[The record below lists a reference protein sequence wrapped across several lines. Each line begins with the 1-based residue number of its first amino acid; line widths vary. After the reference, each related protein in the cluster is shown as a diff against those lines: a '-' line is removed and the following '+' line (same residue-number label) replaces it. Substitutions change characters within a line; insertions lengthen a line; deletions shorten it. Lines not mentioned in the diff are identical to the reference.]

1 MNFSIEKLS
10 KDFENRTQF
19 YNRQKGNELIRS
31 GKIMNLKE
39 HLINAEKKFIE
50 ITGTVLS
57 ERDYSVYSAE
67 VLIDGN
73 TSEIED
79 TNCSCLNFYNN
90 IALSDKYICKHI
102 SALLSKYI
110 YLRIAK
116 NKESKKRIENMG
128 EDILNKLDDLNNP
141 KEKVNLEVH
150 LSSKNIQGY
159 FQANF
164 KIGNKKMY
172 VLKSLKDFTKSREE
186 DKEIEYGK
194 GFTYYPEEHVFNEQD
209 ENILDFIEEFV
220 VNDGAKNPYGYN
232 SGLVNGKYLNI
243 QDASLRRFLHIVG
256 EKGLTYNLEKVKIID
271 EDIPLELDIS
281 EKDEKYIINIIG
293 DSLRPIS
300 NKYDVF
306 LFEKN
311 IYLPSK
317 SQIKSLK
324 IFYKYFEEFKR
335 LEFKKEKAVDMF
347 NKVMPKLENMSSNIK
362 IDKKIDNLV
371 KNDLKAEFFLDIR
384 KKQVVLDVNLK
395 YGEEILKYF
404 LDVNDKNKIIIR
416 DMNREEQIL
425 NTLTNLNFSYE
436 NNIFVF
442 NGEEDALYL
451 FLRDKYKELESL
463 GDVYYSDRFKERKV
477 YVTPKMQA
485 NINDN
490 GDGFLEFTFKI
501 EEISS
506 KEYNNILDAINNKRK
521 YYKLKNDSFINI
533 EGEEIKDF
541 LELIDNIG
549 GNNKEG
555 NLKLHKNK
563 AIVLNDYLENNNLS
577 FVKGKNIVQDISDKV
592 LGLDKLQYTV
602 PKELKTKLRDYQ
614 ITGFKWF
621 KNLSYLGFGGVLA
634 DEMGLGKTV
643 QTIAFL
649 LSEKDKK
656 SLIIAPTSL
665 VYNWKNEFF
674 KFAPSIKVCV
684 IHGNKNERTKL
695 IENID
700 KYDVVLTTYGTLRN
714 DEESYEKL
722 KFDYCILDEGQNI
735 KNPLTQSTK
744 SVKNIN
750 AKSKFVL
757 TGTPIENNLIE
768 LWSIF
773 DFVMPNYLYNTT
785 TFKKKFIDNNQGS
798 KIELQKYIRP
808 FMIRRL
814 KKEVIKELPDKI
826 EKNYYVELTKEQKKV
841 YAAYVKDIKEKME
854 EETFGND
861 KITIFS
867 YLTKL
872 RQLCLD
878 PSIIIEDYKGGSA
891 KIEEAL
897 NLIEENIENNHK
909 ILLFS
914 QFTSVLNNVSK
925 ELLKNEIEY
934 MYLDGSTKARTRL
947 ELVDEFNNSKT
958 CKVFLISLKAGG
970 TGLNLTS
977 ADVVIHFDPWWNPA
991 VEDQATDRAHRIG
1004 QKNVVQ
1010 VFKLISE
1017 GTIEERIVNM
1027 QENKKELI
1035 NDVLNSDYKG
1045 ENMLSSLSKEEL
1057 MKLFS

>member
-1 MNFSIEKLS
+1 MNA
-10 KDFENRTQF
+10 T
-19 YNRQKGNELIRS
+19 
-31 GKIMNLKE
+31 
-39 HLINAEKKFIE
+39 
-50 ITGTVLS
+50 
-57 ERDYSVYSAE
+57 
-67 VLIDGN
+67 
-73 TSEIED
+73 
-79 TNCSCLNFYNN
+79 
-90 IALSDKYICKHI
+90 
-102 SALLSKYI
+102 
-110 YLRIAK
+110 
-116 NKESKKRIENMG
+116 
-128 EDILNKLDDLNNP
+128 
-141 KEKVNLEVH
+141 
-150 LSSKNIQGY
+150 
-159 FQANF
+159 
-164 KIGNKKMY
+164 
-172 VLKSLKDFTKSREE
+172 
-186 DKEIEYGK
+186 
-194 GFTYYPEEHVFNEQD
+194 
-209 ENILDFIEEFV
+209 
-220 VNDGAKNPYGYN
+220 
-232 SGLVNGKYLNI
+232 
-243 QDASLRRFLHIVG
+243 LRRFLHIVG
-256 EKGLTYNLEKVKIID
+256 EKGITYNSEKVKIIE

-281 EKDEKYIINIIG
+281 EKNEKYIVNIIG
-293 DSLRPIS
+293 ESLKPIS
-300 NKYDVF
+300 SKYDVF
-306 LFEKN
+306 MFEKN

-317 SQIKSLK
+317 AQIKSFK

-335 LEFKKEKAVDMF
+335 LEFKKEKALDMF
-347 NKVMPKLENMSSNIK
+347 NTVMPKLENMSSNIK

-371 KNDLKAEFFLDIR
+371 KNDLKVEFFLDIR

-404 LDVNDKNKIIIR
+404 SNVTDKNKIIIR
-416 DMNREEQIL
+416 DSNKEEQIL
-425 NTLTNLNFSYE
+425 ETLTNLNFSYE
-436 NNIFVF
+436 NNIFIF
-442 NGEEDALYL
+442 NAQEYDLYL
-451 FLRDKYKELESL
+451 FLMDKYKELELL
-463 GDVYYSDRFKERKV
+463 GDVYYSDRFKERRV
-477 YVTPKMQA
+477 YVTPKIQA

-490 GDGFLEFTFKI
+490 GDGFLDFTFEI
-501 EEISS
+501 DEISS
-506 KEYNNILDAINNKRK
+506 KEYKNILDAFKNKRK
-521 YYKLKNDSFINI
+521 YYKLKNDSFINL
-533 EGEEIKDF
+533 EGEEIHDLLALVDNVTSSNKDGSIKF
-541 LELIDNIG
+541 
-549 GNNKEG
+549 
-555 NLKLHKNK
+555 HKNK

-577 FVKGKNIVQDISDKV
+577 FVKGKNIVKDIADKV
-592 LGLDKLQYTV
+592 LDLEKLEYTL
-602 PKELKTKLRDYQ
+602 PNDLKTKLRDYQ
-614 ITGFKWF
+614 VTGFKWF

-656 SLIIAPTSL
+656 SIIIAPTSL
-665 VYNWKNEFF
+665 VYNWKNEFL

-684 IHGNKNERTKL
+684 IHGNKNERTKI

-700 KYDVVLTTYGTLRN
+700 DYDVILTTYGTLRN

-735 KNPLTQSTK
+735 KNPLAQSTK

-785 TFKKKFIDNNQGS
+785 TFKKKFIDNDDT

-808 FMIRRL
+808 FMLRRL
-814 KKEVIKELPDKI
+814 KKDVISELPDKI

-841 YAAYVKDIKEKME
+841 YAAYVKDIKNKME
-854 EETFGND
+854 DENFGGD

-878 PSIIIEDYKGGSA
+878 PSIIVENYKGGSA

-897 NLIEENIENNHK
+897 NLIEENIENGHK

-925 ELLKNEIEY
+925 ELSKNEIEH
-934 MYLDGSTKARTRL
+934 MYLDGSTKASKRL
-947 ELVDEFNNSKT
+947 ELVDEFNNSNQ

-1017 GTIEERIVNM
+1017 GTIEERIINM

-1057 MKLFS
+1057 MELFSGEVQ

>member
-10 KDFENRTQF
+10 KDFENKIEF
-19 YNRQKGNELIRS
+19 YKKQKGNELIRS
-31 GKIMNLKE
+31 GKITSLKE
-39 HLINAEKKFIE
+39 IVDRENELIE
-50 ITGTVLS
+50 IDSIVLS
-57 ERDYSVYSAE
+57 QRNYSYYRVQ

-79 TNCSCLNFYNN
+79 TECECKDFANN
-90 IALSDKYICKHI
+90 ITSSNKYMCKHI
-102 SALLSKYI
+102 SAILSKYI
-110 YLRIAK
+110 SLRIAK
-116 NKESKKRIENMG
+116 NKENEKRIENMG
-128 EDILNKLDDLNNP
+128 EDILKELTSLRNP

-150 LSSKNIQGY
+150 LTSESIHDC

-172 VLKSLKDFTKSREE
+172 VLKSLKDFINARANDE
-186 DKEIEYGK
+186 EIEYGK
-194 GFTYYPEEHVFNEQD
+194 DFTYYPEENVFSEQD
-209 ENILDFIEEFV
+209 EIIIDFIEEFV
-220 VNDGAKNPYGYN
+220 TNDVLKNSYGYN
-232 SGLVNGKYLNI
+232 NGLINGKYLNI
-243 QDASLRRFLHIVG
+243 QDAVLRRFLHIVG
-256 EKGLTYNLEKVKIID
+256 EKGITFNSEKVKIIE
-271 EDIPLELDIS
+271 EDIPLELDIV
-281 EKDEKYIINIIG
+281 EKNEKYIVNIIG
-293 DSLRPIS
+293 ESLKPLS
-300 NKYDVF
+300 SKYDVF

-317 SQIKSLK
+317 AQIRSFKV
-324 IFYKYFEEFKR
+324 FYKYFKEFKR
-335 LEFKKEKAVDMF
+335 LEFKKEKALDMF
-347 NKVMPKLENMSSNIK
+347 NTVMPKLENMSSNIK
-362 IDKKIDNLV
+362 IDEKIDNLV

-404 LDVNDKNKIIIR
+404 SNVKDKNKIIIR
-416 DMNREEQIL
+416 DSNKEEQIL
-425 NTLTNLNFSYE
+425 ESLTNLNFSYE

-442 NGEEDALYL
+442 NGAEYDLYL
-451 FLRDKYKELESL
+451 FLGDKYKELELL

-477 YVTPKMQA
+477 YVTPKIKA
-485 NINDN
+485 NIKDSEDN
-490 GDGFLEFTFKI
+490 FLDFTFKI
-501 EEISS
+501 DDISP
-506 KEYNNILDAINNKRK
+506 KEYKNILDAFKNKRK
-521 YYKLKNDSFINI
+521 YYKLKDDSFINL
-533 EGEEIKDF
+533 ENEETQDF
-541 LELIDNIG
+541 LGLIDNIAS
-549 GNNKEG
+549 GNKDG
-555 NLKLHKNK
+555 SIKFHKNK
-563 AIVLNDYLENNNLS
+563 AIVLSDYLENNNLS
-577 FVKGKNIVQDISDKV
+577 FVKGKNIVKDIADKV
-592 LGLDKLQYTV
+592 LDLDKLEYTL
-602 PKELKTKLRDYQ
+602 PTDLKTKLRDYQ

-621 KNLSYLGFGGVLA
+621 KNLSYLGFGGILA

-656 SLIIAPTSL
+656 SIIIAPTSL
-665 VYNWKNEFF
+665 IYNWKNEFL

-684 IHGNKNERTKL
+684 IHGNKNERSK
-695 IENID
+695 IIKNIND
-700 KYDVVLTTYGTLRN
+700 YDVVLTTYGTLRN

-735 KNPLTQSTK
+735 KNPLAQSTK

-773 DFVMPNYLYNTT
+773 DFIMPNYLYNTT
-785 TFKKKFIDNNQGS
+785 TFKKKFINNDDT

-808 FMIRRL
+808 FMLRRL
-814 KKEVIKELPDKI
+814 KKDVIRELPDKI

-854 EETFGND
+854 AENFEGD

-878 PSIIIEDYKGGSA
+878 PSIIVENYKGGSA
-891 KIEEAL
+891 KIDEVL
-897 NLIEENIENNHK
+897 NIIQENINNNHK

-914 QFTSVLNNVSK
+914 QFTSVLNNLSK
-925 ELLKNEIEY
+925 ELYKNNIEH
-934 MYLDGSTKARTRL
+934 MYLDGSTKASKRL
-947 ELVDEFNNSKT
+947 ELVDEFNNSGKY
-958 CKVFLISLKAGG
+958 KVFLISLKAGG

-1004 QKNVVQ
+1004 QKKVVQ

-1017 GTIEERIVNM
+1017 GTIEERIINM
-1027 QENKKELI
+1027 QEDKKELI
-1035 NDVLNSDYKG
+1035 NDVLNSDYKS
-1045 ENMLSSLSKEEL
+1045 ENMLSSLSKKEL
-1057 MKLFS
+1057 MELFS